1 MVQFYTSLDWTSRAM
16 ILSVILSILI
26 FIKMENSKFGSALC
40 VSGLIFFWTWAAH
53 FSDFTF
59 IKFAPDVIAIFVIL
73 VYANAMG
80 ILFWAAICFGLGLLF
95 PGLSTIATIAA
106 CGLIAL
112 QVLSWMGILR
122 RA

>member
-1 MVQFYTSLDWTSRAM
+1 MVDFYTNLDWTTRALV
-16 ILSVILSILI
+16 LSVVLGILI
-26 FIKMENSKFGSALC
+26 FAKMENSKFGSAL
-40 VSGLIFFWTWAAH
+40 VMAGLIYFWTWAAH

-73 VYANAMG
+73 VYANVMG

-95 PGLSTIATIAA
+95 PGLSTIATIVA